1 MYYLHCT
8 KKLLD
13 RIKPTPP
20 TADASTTQLGNWYAT
35 ALFTRPQLALLVN
48 EQTLLP
54 VLLPLAPAAT
64 LTDRFPL
71 QLAQILAAH
80 GIAET
85 FIETEMALMQEVS
98 HAKTG
103 NRSVLGIMNQFTYL
117 IESQTDR
124 DDLLAL
130 SLKLSRTPCGP
141 LYKGPIFPD
150 KALKELVLRRDGL
163 PLLVG
168 QTKLHQSSL

>member
-13 RIKPTPP
+13 RIKPTPL
-20 TADASTTQLGNWYAT
+20 TADGSTTQLGNWYAT
-35 ALFTRPQLALLVN
+35 AFTRPQLALLVN

-103 NRSVLGIMNQFTYL
+103 NRSVLGIMTQFAYQ

-150 KALKELVLRRDGL
+150 KALKELVLR
-163 PLLVG
+163 
-168 QTKLHQSSL
+168 